1 MKHLKEGVNMTY
13 NRRTNT
19 LTARVYEGLEPMDR
33 RKSQNGYVAKK
44 VSNSLYN
51 KLKRNQ
57 VINWYNP
64 NSKVTWDLIVTRKA
78 NNTIWFYLP

>member
-1 MKHLKEGVNMTY
+1 MTKY
-13 NRRTNT
+13 EKIFNGL
-19 LTARVYEGLEPMDR
+19 LTPI
-33 RKSQNGYVAKK
+33 K

-57 VINWYNP
+57 FINWYNP
-64 NSKVTWDLIVTRKA
+64 NNKITWDLIVTRKA

>member
-1 MKHLKEGVNMTY
+1 MTY
-13 NRRTNT
+13 NKRTNT
-19 LTARVYEGLEPMDR
+19 LTAIVYEGIEPLDLC
-33 RKSQNGYVAKK
+33 KCPYGYKAKE

-51 KLKRNQ
+51 KLKVNQ

-64 NSKVTWDLIVTRKA
+64 SNKITWQLIITRKA

>member
-1 MKHLKEGVNMTY
+1 MTY

-19 LTARVYEGLEPMDR
+19 LTAIVYEGIEPLDLL
-33 RKSQNGYVAKK
+33 KCPYGYVAKE

-51 KLKRNQ
+51 KLKVNQ
-57 VINWYNP
+57 VVNWFNP
-64 NSKVTWDLIVTRKA
+64 SNKITWKLIITRKA